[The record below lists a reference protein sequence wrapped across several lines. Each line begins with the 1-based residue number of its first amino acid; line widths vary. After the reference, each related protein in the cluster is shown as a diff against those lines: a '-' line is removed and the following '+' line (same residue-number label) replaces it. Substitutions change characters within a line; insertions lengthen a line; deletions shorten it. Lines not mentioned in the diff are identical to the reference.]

1 MCDKMR
7 LVDSELKVMEVLW
20 GAGEM
25 PARQVAA
32 VLKDSTGW
40 NVNTTYTLIK
50 RCMEKRAVEREEPG
64 FLCRALVSREQVQ
77 RSRTRELIDKVY
89 GGQRESL
96 FAALLDSEPI
106 SGEELR
112 RLRALIDQMEARAG
126 QDD

>member
-50 RCMEKRAVEREEPG
+50 RCMEKGAVEREEPG

-106 SGEELR
+106 SGEELG
-112 RLRALIDQMEARAG
+112 RLRALSDQMEGRAE

>member
-7 LVDSELKVMEVLW
+7 LVDSELKVMEVLG

-50 RCMEKRAVEREEPG
+50 RCMEKGAVEREEPG

>member
-50 RCMEKRAVEREEPG
+50 RGMEKGAVEREEPG
-64 FLCRALVSREQVQ
+64 VLCRALVSREQVQ

>member
-50 RCMEKRAVEREEPG
+50 RCMEKGAVEREEPG
-64 FLCRALVSREQVQ
+64 FLCRALVSREQLQ

>member
-1 MCDKMR
+1 
-7 LVDSELKVMEVLW
+7 
-20 GAGEM
+20 M

-32 VLKDSTGW
+32 ALKDSTGW

-50 RCMEKRAVEREEPG
+50 RCMEKGAVEREEPG

>member
-7 LVDSELKVMEVLW
+7 LVDSELKVMAVLW

-50 RCMEKRAVEREEPG
+50 RCMEKGAVEREEPG

>member
-50 RCMEKRAVEREEPG
+50 RCMEKGAVEREEPG